1 MKQGRF
7 YLAAAILLLASGCE
21 KEDGEN
27 TGDSKWTHPLTTTLH
42 RTDPGGEQSTYVITY
57 TYDAKDRL
65 TGTRNSRD
73 GVTETTTSDYVY
85 HGKNMG
91 R

>member
-27 TGDSKWTHPLTTTLH
+27 IGDSKWTHPLTTTLH
-42 RTDPGGEQSTYVITY
+42 RTDPGGE
-57 TYDAKDRL
+57 
-65 TGTRNSRD
+65 
-73 GVTETTTSDYVY
+73 
-85 HGKNMG
+85 
-91 R
+91 

>member
-27 TGDSKWTHPLTTTLH
+27 TDDSKWTHPLTTTLH

-57 TYDAKDRL
+57 TYDAKDR
-65 TGTRNSRD
+65 RNPELERRRYGND
-73 GVTETTTSDYVY
+73 NFGL
-85 HGKNMG
+85 
-91 R
+91 RI